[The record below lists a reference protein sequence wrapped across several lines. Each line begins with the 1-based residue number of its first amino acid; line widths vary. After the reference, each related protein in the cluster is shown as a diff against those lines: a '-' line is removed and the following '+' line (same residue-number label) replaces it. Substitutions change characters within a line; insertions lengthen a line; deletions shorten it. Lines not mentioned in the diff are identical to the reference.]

1 MSATESRAGGAGC
14 PRTGGGGRG
23 AGPFC
28 LRNPGAPGNTAGAS
42 GLGSRDPRPSPT
54 LQTCASPGSRL
65 PGTVEAEHL
74 HCGWEAPGAPRGP
87 VSNGGEKRSG
97 VKGMG
102 LAGLGHW
109 CPGQHH
115 GTGGGLG
122 GRAPPGLHCPAR
134 RTETLSPAPPPLL
147 SSAGGPHGG
156 SCDHH
161 GEDGTPLPR
170 AAPGPRSQRRRGAS
184 QPRRP
189 GSGSLWGLLRL
200 PAESMHQV

>member
-1 MSATESRAGGAGC
+1 M
-14 PRTGGGGRG
+14 PRNGGGGRG
-23 AGPFC
+23 AGPWGP
-28 LRNPGAPGNTAGAS
+28 REHRWGTRAS

-54 LQTCASPGSRL
+54 LPTCASPGSRL

-109 CPGQHH
+109 CPGQPH
-115 GTGGGLG
+115 GMGGGLG
-122 GRAPPGLHCPAR
+122 GRAPPGLHCPAQ

-156 SCDHH
+156 SCDHL
-161 GEDGTPLPR
+161 GEDGAPLPR
-170 AAPGPRSQRRRGAS
+170 AALGPRSRHHRGTS

-200 PAESMHQV
+200 PQSMQQV